1 MVNTTESYNTY
12 TDKDYVES
20 GLVKYTSRDYE
31 SIMADFW
38 DIVPTLTEL
47 WKPEADADPGV
58 VLGKFLASIA
68 DMLGVNLD
76 ALATEVFAPSVR
88 QRKDAEKLFALIG
101 YELGWY
107 TAARTEVT
115 FTNNAQTPLTFDFG
129 FNGSNFATLNA
140 YTDITNNARVITY
153 NILPLTNKYGSTESR
168 SRRAITT
175 ENINVFVDSD
185 SVTLQPGE
193 SVTRVAVEGE
203 FRYYSVSVDYIRKNN
218 YIINIPSQ
226 HIDTTAIWI
235 KAKASKNSDQF
246 LSTQWIQVASPAEFI
261 TPEPR
266 FAVTYDS
273 YSNAQIQISNYLDQL
288 ESYDTNS
295 YLNIYWLD
303 CSGVIGCVGQDV
315 LSNYLQ
321 AVDSSNLPEETSGE
335 WSISNLSNTVELPN
349 TYTVTGRSP
358 ETAKEA
364 YFNSR
369 NYINTWDSLITLPD
383 FNRFLNREPG
393 VDCGIVIDCQKALEF
408 NMSVFKDANLSA
420 SQKKKMYISNYDFPE
435 GEADADWLA
444 KIDSDVIVTK
454 TMHKVTAGE
463 TLDSIADMYNVSY
476 EELIA
481 YNGLNPGDTVYP
493 GYVLKIPTTNGVEP
507 TIDFTT
513 NFKTYTAMCFAIH
526 NDFAKNSSWGPGIMS
541 PAKVQNKQVFIKYKP
556 SDQFIAAIKRDYA
569 PLQAMSVELQ
579 FGDVRVFNFYIVG
592 QIYTKKPV
600 SQDVATNIIAKVKED
615 LALYFAPANRH
626 MGQKPT
632 TMEVVKII
640 QNADTRIDY
649 FDAGSLT
656 NPVIVWQNCDP
667 DYFNLLSFARMIDLG
682 SSSQNLRVAPE
693 CLITGWR

>member
-1 MVNTTESYNTY
+1 MASTTEDYNTY
-12 TDKDYVES
+12 TDKEYVDR

-38 DIVPTLTEL
+38 SVVPTLTEL

-58 VLGKFLASIA
+58 VLGKFLASVA

-76 ALATEVFAPSVR
+76 ALATEMFAPSVR

-115 FTNNAQTPLTFDFG
+115 FTNNSQTPITFDFG

-140 YTDITNNARVITY
+140 YTDITNNSRVITY
-153 NILPLTNKYGSTESR
+153 NILPLTNKYGATDTR
-168 SRRAITT
+168 SRRATISDNL
-175 ENINVFVDSD
+175 NIFVSSD
-185 SVTLQPGE
+185 KVTLNPGE

-203 FRYYSVSVDYIRKNN
+203 FRYYSVSVDAIRKNN

-235 KAKASKNSDQF
+235 KAKASKTADQF
-246 LSTQWIQVASPAEFI
+246 LSTQWIQCASPAEFV

-288 ESYDTNS
+288 ESYDANS
-295 YLNIYWLD
+295 YLIVYWLD

-321 AVDSSNLPEETSGE
+321 AADSSTLPEESSNE
-335 WSISNLSNTVELPN
+335 WSVSNLSNTVELPN
-349 TYTVTGRSP
+349 THTVAGKSP

-408 NMSVFKDANLSA
+408 NTSIFKDDTLTP
-420 SQKKKMYISNYDFPE
+420 SQKKKMYISNYDFPA
-435 GEADADWLA
+435 GDAEIDWLN
-444 KIDSDVIVTK
+444 KIDTDMIVTR
-454 TMHKVTAGE
+454 TLHKVSAGE
-463 TLDSIADMYNVSY
+463 TLYSIADLYSVSY
-476 EELIA
+476 QELLA
-481 YNGLNPGDTVYP
+481 YNGLTESDTIYP
-493 GYVLKIPTTNGVEP
+493 GYVLKIPTASGVEP

-513 NFKTYTAMCFAIH
+513 NFRTYTAMCFAIH
-526 NDFAKNSSWGPGIMS
+526 NDFARNSYWGSGVMS

-556 SDQFIAAIKRDYA
+556 SDQFITAVKRDFA
-569 PLQAMSVELQ
+569 PLQAMSVELE

-600 SQDVATNIIAKVKED
+600 SADVGTSIIAKVKES
-615 LALYFAPANRH
+615 LALYFSPANRH

-632 TMEVVKII
+632 VMEAVKVI
-640 QNADTRIDY
+640 QNADSRVEY
-649 FDAGSLT
+649 FDAGSLS
-656 NPVIVWQNCDP
+656 NPVIVWSGCDE
-667 DYFNLLSFARMIDLG
+667 DYFNIISFARLTDLG
-682 SSSQNLRVAPE
+682 TTSNNLRIAPS
-693 CLITGWR
+693 CLI